1 MIYVFG
7 TIFLLLVIVLGYLFF
22 KYSKLKDINNSIEIA
37 SESINAVLDK
47 KLELVNELL
56 KDVKDKK
63 IKEKFEYSDDF
74 SLYEKENALFNV
86 SFDINKYVKDKK
98 IVKLKD
104 KVKELNV
111 LEENLDGLKDYY
123 NANVLNYNEIFLKR
137 YFNKLFR
144 FLKFGDY
151 KSFKIRKLE
160 EYEIF
165 KNQSSLKLTGLI
177 FFDIKNLF
185 VFENGLLPKKPFLA
199 ENGDGW
205 VDSIM

>member
-144 FLKFGDY
+144 FLKFRDY

-165 KNQSSLKLTGLI
+165 KN
-177 FFDIKNLF
+177 
-185 VFENGLLPKKPFLA
+185 
-199 ENGDGW
+199 
-205 VDSIM
+205 

>member
-63 IKEKFEYSDDF
+63 IKKKFEYSDDF

-165 KNQSSLKLTGLI
+165 KN
-177 FFDIKNLF
+177 
-185 VFENGLLPKKPFLA
+185 
-199 ENGDGW
+199 
-205 VDSIM
+205 

>member
-1 MIYVFG
+1 MIYIFG

-56 KDVKDKK
+56 KEVKDKK

-165 KNQSSLKLTGLI
+165 KN
-177 FFDIKNLF
+177 
-185 VFENGLLPKKPFLA
+185 
-199 ENGDGW
+199 
-205 VDSIM
+205 

>member
-7 TIFLLLVIVLGYLFF
+7 TIFLLVVIVLGYLFF

-144 FLKFGDY
+144 FLKFRDY

-165 KNQSSLKLTGLI
+165 KN
-177 FFDIKNLF
+177 
-185 VFENGLLPKKPFLA
+185 
-199 ENGDGW
+199 
-205 VDSIM
+205 

>member
-123 NANVLNYNEIFLKR
+123 NANVLNYNEIFFKR

-165 KNQSSLKLTGLI
+165 KN
-177 FFDIKNLF
+177 
-185 VFENGLLPKKPFLA
+185 
-199 ENGDGW
+199 
-205 VDSIM
+205 

>member
-7 TIFLLLVIVLGYLFF
+7 TIFLLVVIVLGYLFF

-63 IKEKFEYSDDF
+63 IKEKFEYSGDF

-165 KNQSSLKLTGLI
+165 KN
-177 FFDIKNLF
+177 
-185 VFENGLLPKKPFLA
+185 
-199 ENGDGW
+199 
-205 VDSIM
+205 

>member
-144 FLKFGDY
+144 FLNFGDY

-165 KNQSSLKLTGLI
+165 KN
-177 FFDIKNLF
+177 
-185 VFENGLLPKKPFLA
+185 
-199 ENGDGW
+199 
-205 VDSIM
+205 

>member
-56 KDVKDKK
+56 KEVKDKK

-165 KNQSSLKLTGLI
+165 KN
-177 FFDIKNLF
+177 
-185 VFENGLLPKKPFLA
+185 
-199 ENGDGW
+199 
-205 VDSIM
+205 